1 MASARHRWNDV
12 AIRLHVNDDVLVAVK
27 SIAAGDEIEM
37 PDGGAAKVGD
47 PIPFCHKLALRPIR
61 DGEPIRK
68 FGQII
73 GFASR
78 SINAGDHVHAHNL
91 TCGFYSREESIERG
105 AAAAPPVSAG
115 RRFDGYLRR
124 DGRVGTRNYL
134 AVIGT
139 VNCSAAVVRRI
150 AERFATR
157 DLADY
162 PNVDG
167 VFAVAHQTGCGMSA
181 SGLDRTYL
189 RRTLSGIA
197 GHANVFDCL
206 LVGLGCE
213 VNQPDQLITAEE
225 LVGGRAKTP
234 SIVGIQEFGGIDAA
248 IAAGVEWV
256 RQALPRADE
265 CRRSSQPAGK
275 LILGTNC
282 GGSDGAS
289 GVTANPA
296 LGVASDRLIGEGGTS
311 ILAETTEIYGAEHLL
326 IRRAA
331 TDAVAEKL
339 RERIRW
345 WEWYTSVFGASID
358 NNPSHGNKAGG
369 LTTIFE
375 KSLGAVAK
383 GGTTT
388 LQDVVGYAE
397 QVKAPGLVFMDTPGF
412 DPVSVTGIVSGGAT
426 VVVFTTGRGSV
437 LGSKPAPTI
446 KVATNTPMYDRMR
459 HDMDFDAGTALSGIP
474 IERLG
479 RQLFDLILDVASGRR
494 TASELQ
500 NLGADEFVPWTVGP
514 VL

>member
-1 MASARHRWNDV
+1 MSRWEELALRLHEDDDVVV
-12 AIRLHVNDDVLVAVK
+12 AIRP
-27 SIAAGDEIEM
+27 IAAGTEVKFPNDN
-37 PDGGAAKVGD
+37 ATTSTA
-47 PIPFCHKLALRPIR
+47 IPFCHKIAIR
-61 DGEPIRK
+61 DREPGDAVRK

-73 GFASR
+73 GFATKEIR
-78 SINAGDHVHAHNL
+78 VGDHVHTHNL
-91 TCGFYSREESIERG
+91 ECGAYSRDDIHPTAEVPS
-105 AAAAPPVSAG
+105 PPRSD
-115 RRFDGYLRR
+115 RRTFDGHLRS

-150 AERFATR
+150 AGRFAN
-157 DLADY
+157 LAEF

-181 SGLDRTYL
+181 SGLDRLYL
-189 RRTLSGIA
+189 QRTLSGIA
-197 GHANVFDCL
+197 RHANVFDCL

-213 VNQPDQLITAEE
+213 VNQADQLITPEQLAA
-225 LVGGRAKTP
+225 GGARSPT
-234 SIVGIQEFGGIDAA
+234 IVGIQDSGGIDAT

-256 RQALPRADE
+256 RKTLPRANE
-265 CRRSSQPAGK
+265 CRRTSQSALK
-275 LILGTNC
+275 IILGTNC

-289 GVTANPA
+289 GLTANPA
-296 LGVASDRLIGEGGTS
+296 LGIASDLLVGEGGTS

-326 IRRAA
+326 LRRAA
-331 TDAVAEKL
+331 DPAVAEKL

-358 NNPSHGNKAGG
+358 NNPSHGNKEGG

-383 GGTTT
+383 GGTTP
-388 LQDVVGYAE
+388 LRAVVGYAE
-397 QVKAPGLVFMDTPGF
+397 PVKASGLVFMDTPGF
-412 DPVSVTGIVSGGAT
+412 DPVSVTGIVAGGAN

-446 KVATNTPMYDRMR
+446 KVATNTPMYDRMQS
-459 HDMDFDAGTALSGIP
+459 DMDFNAGTALAGVP
-474 IERLG
+474 IESLG
-479 RQLFDLILDVASGRR
+479 RQLFDLILETASGRK
-494 TASELQ
+494 TSSERQ
-500 NLGADEFVPWTVGP
+500 NMGDDEFVPWTVGP

>member
-1 MASARHRWNDV
+1 MKPSGRRHWSDV
-12 AIRLHVNDDVLVAVK
+12 AIRLHADDDVLVA
-27 SIAAGDEIEM
+27 IQPIDAGAEIEL
-37 PDGGAAKVGD
+37 PSGTITTRR
-47 PIPFCHKLALRPIR
+47 PIPFCHKIALRGVATGSPV
-61 DGEPIRK
+61 RK

-73 GFASR
+73 GFAHKD
-78 SINAGDHVHAHNL
+78 IAAGDHVHSHNL
-91 TCGFYSREESIERG
+91 ECGSHSRLDLNTSG
-105 AAAAPPVSAG
+105 STADPPEPQG
-115 RRFDGYLRR
+115 RTFEGYLRS
-124 DGRVGTRNYL
+124 DSRVGTRNYL

-150 AERFATR
+150 AEHFSAKE
-157 DLADY
+157 LADF

-197 GHANVFDCL
+197 NHANVFDCL

-213 VNQPDQLITAEE
+213 VNQPDQLISPEQLAS
-225 LVGGRAKTP
+225 GRAKTP
-234 SIVGIQEFGGIDAA
+234 TILGIQESGGIDAT
-248 IAAGVEWV
+248 IQAGVEWV
-256 RQALPRADE
+256 RRALPRANE
-265 CRRSSQPAGK
+265 LRRTTQPAGK

-296 LGVASDRLIGEGGTS
+296 LGVASDLLIAESGTS

-326 IRRAA
+326 LLRAA
-331 TDAVAEKL
+331 SPDVAERL

-358 NNPSHGNKAGG
+358 NNPSHGNKEGG

-383 GGTTT
+383 GGSTS
-388 LQDVVGYAE
+388 LRAVFGYAE
-397 QVKAPGLVFMDTPGF
+397 PVTTNGLVFMDTPGF
-412 DPVSVTGIVSGGAT
+412 DPVSVTGIVAGGAS

-446 KVATNTPMYDRMR
+446 KVATNTPMFERMR
-459 HDMDFDAGTALSGIP
+459 SDMDFNAGVALAGVL
-474 IERLG
+474 IESLG
-479 RQLFDLILDVASGRR
+479 GKLFDLILETASGKK
-494 TASELQ
+494 TSSELQ
-500 NLGADEFVPWTVGP
+500 NLGVDEFVPWTVGP

>member
-1 MASARHRWNDV
+1 MPRWDELTLRLHEDDDV
-12 AIRLHVNDDVLVAVK
+12 AVAIK
-27 SIAAGDEIEM
+27 PIAAGTVIDFPEVSAIS
-37 PDGGAAKVGD
+37 AAV
-47 PIPFCHKLALRPIR
+47 PFCHKIALRPKIK
-61 DGEPIRK
+61 GEAVRK

-73 GFASR
+73 GFASTDIR
-78 SINAGDHVHAHNL
+78 AGEHVHSHNL
-91 TCGFYSREESIERG
+91 ECGDYIRSSDTLPQQSHSRRRAE
-105 AAAAPPVSAG
+105 G
-115 RRFDGYLRR
+115 RTFEGYLRP

-150 AERFATR
+150 AARFA
-157 DLADY
+157 DFSAF

-167 VFAVAHQTGCGMSA
+167 VFAVAHQTGCGMSG
-181 SGLDRTYL
+181 SGLDQLYL

-197 GHANVFDCL
+197 RHANVFDCM

-213 VNQPDQLITAEE
+213 VNQPDGIITPDE
-225 LVGGRAKTP
+225 LASGRAKTP
-234 SIVGIQEFGGIDAA
+234 TIIGIQDSGGIDAT
-248 IAAGVEWV
+248 IEAGAEWV
-256 RQALPRADE
+256 RRTLPLANE
-265 CRRSSQPAGK
+265 CRRTTQSASK

-296 LGVASDRLIGEGGTS
+296 LGVASDLLIAEGGTS

-326 IRRAA
+326 LRRAA
-331 TDAVAEKL
+331 TAAVADRL
-339 RERIRW
+339 AERIRW

-358 NNPSHGNKAGG
+358 NNPSPGNKAGG

-383 GGTTT
+383 AGTTP
-388 LQDVVGYAE
+388 LVAVYGYAE
-397 QVKAPGLVFMDTPGF
+397 PVAKPGFVFMDTPGF
-412 DPVSVTGIVSGGAT
+412 DPVSVTGIVAGGAN

-446 KVATNTPMYDRMR
+446 KVATNTPMYERMKP
-459 HDMDFDAGTALSGIP
+459 DMDFNAGTALSG
-474 IERLG
+474 EAMESLG
-479 RQLFDLILDVASGRR
+479 RRLFHLILATASGSK
-494 TASELQ
+494 TSSERQ
-500 NLGADEFVPWTVGP
+500 NMGEDEFVPWTVGP

>member
-1 MASARHRWNDV
+1 MSNHMHWQDLALL
-12 AIRLHVNDDVLVAVK
+12 LHPSDDVLVAVK
-27 SIAAGDEIEM
+27 PIPASTELEL
-37 PDGGAAKVGD
+37 PDARATTTA
-47 PIPFCHKLALRPIR
+47 PIPFGHKFALRSLSIGQPVH
-61 DGEPIRK
+61 K

-73 GFASR
+73 GFATR
-78 SINAGDHVHAHNL
+78 PIAAGEHVHSHNL
-91 TCGFYSREESIERG
+91 ECGAYSRTDLTSPQP
-105 AAAAPPVSAG
+105 APPPPPSEG
-115 RRFDGYLRR
+115 RTFEGFLRP

-150 AERFATR
+150 AERFAKEHLR
-157 DLADY
+157 DF

-189 RRTLSGIA
+189 RRTLGGIA
-197 GHANVFDCL
+197 RHANVFDTL

-213 VNQPDQLITAEE
+213 VNQPDQLIEPQQLAT
-225 LVGGRAKTP
+225 GRASTP
-234 SIVGIQEFGGIDAA
+234 TILGIQDSGGIDAT
-248 IAAGVEWV
+248 IAAGVDWV
-256 RQALPRADE
+256 RRTLPRANE
-265 CRRSSQPAGK
+265 VRRSTQPASK

-296 LGVASDRLIGEGGTS
+296 LGVCGDHLIGEGGTA

-326 IRRAA
+326 LRRAA
-331 TDAVAEKL
+331 SEAVAEKL

-345 WEWYTSVFGASID
+345 WEWYTSVFGAAID

-383 GGTTT
+383 AGTTA
-388 LQDVVGYAE
+388 LREVYGYAE
-397 QVKAPGLVFMDTPGF
+397 PVTAPGLVFMDTPGF
-412 DPVSVTGIVSGGAT
+412 DPVSVTGIVAGGAT

-446 KVATNTPMYDRMR
+446 KVATNTPMFERMR
-459 HDMDFDAGTALSGIP
+459 RDMDFDAGLALARVPIP
-474 IERLG
+474 TLG
-479 RQLFDLILDVASGRR
+479 RRLFDLLLDVASGR
-494 TASELQ
+494 ASSSELQ
-500 NLGADEFVPWTVGP
+500 NLGADEFIPWTVGP

>member
-1 MASARHRWNDV
+1 MMPPERRLWTDV
-12 AIRLHVNDDVLVAVK
+12 AIRLHPEDDVLVASRPLDAGSEIDLAYG
-27 SIAAGDEIEM
+27 SITTRQ
-37 PDGGAAKVGD
+37 
-47 PIPFCHKLALRPIR
+47 PIPFCHKIAVRTIDQCQPV
-61 DGEPIRK
+61 RK

-78 SINAGDHVHAHNL
+78 RIEPGDHVHTHNL
-91 TCGFYSREESIERG
+91 ECGSYTRSDLQ
-105 AAAAPPVSAG
+105 APAPAPPTHNKEG
-115 RRFDGYLRR
+115 RTFEGFLRS

-134 AVIGT
+134 AIVGT
-139 VNCSAAVVRRI
+139 VNCSSAVVRRI
-150 AERFATR
+150 ADHFTAEK
-157 DLADY
+157 LADF

-197 GHANVFDCL
+197 QHANVFDCL
-206 LVGLGCE
+206 LIGLGCE
-213 VNQPDQLITAEE
+213 VNQPDQLISPEQLAA
-225 LVGGRAKTP
+225 GAAKTP
-234 SIVGIQEFGGIDAA
+234 TILGIQESGGIDAT
-248 IAAGVEWV
+248 IQAGVEWV
-256 RQALPRADE
+256 RRTLPRANE
-265 CRRSSQPAGK
+265 CRRTTQPASK

-289 GVTANPA
+289 GITANPA
-296 LGVASDRLIGEGGTS
+296 LGAASDLLIAEGGTS

-326 IRRAA
+326 LQRAA
-331 TDAVAEKL
+331 SPEVAERL

-358 NNPSHGNKAGG
+358 NNPSHGNKEGG

-375 KSLGAVAK
+375 KSLGAVSK
-383 GGTTT
+383 GGSTS
-388 LQDVVGYAE
+388 LRAVYGYAE
-397 QVKAPGLVFMDTPGF
+397 PVRTNGFVFMDTPGF

-446 KVATNTPMYDRMR
+446 KAATNTPMFERMR
-459 HDMDFDAGTALSGIP
+459 SDMDFNAGTALEGDSM
-474 IERLG
+474 EALG
-479 RQLFDLILDVASGRR
+479 RRLFDLILDTASGRP